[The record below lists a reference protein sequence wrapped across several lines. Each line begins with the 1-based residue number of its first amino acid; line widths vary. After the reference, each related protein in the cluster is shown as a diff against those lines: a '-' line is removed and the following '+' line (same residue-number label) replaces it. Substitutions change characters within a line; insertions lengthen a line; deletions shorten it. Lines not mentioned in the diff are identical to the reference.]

1 MDKICNSC
9 YIWNEAGNRDRRQFD
24 DVARIQRW
32 KGNGPDVTLFEPS
45 LRGLSLNTYDEI
57 IRKFFF
63 WKISSEL
70 ECNLYTPE
78 SLYRCQPFISIYT
91 ITGHVHFHKA
101 ERHKGHLASWE
112 MKYTRVSN
120 IVKEIVSRTNG
131 RLETDTFQARPV
143 LISWQMRKIGI
154 NYSRLKT
161 SY

>member
-63 WKISSEL
+63 LSE
-70 ECNLYTPE
+70 NFK
-78 SLYRCQPFISIYT
+78 RVGVQFIYT
-91 ITGHVHFHKA
+91 WIFVSLPTVYIYIYDHVHFHKA